1 MRKSTGYY
9 SVMSP
14 KNNINYITGIY
25 YCNTDNQITSIL
37 VLTVV

>member
-1 MRKSTGYY
+1 MEGSMHKSTGYY

-25 YCNTDNQITSIL
+25 YCTIDN
-37 VLTVV
+37 